1 MLFPFC
7 AFCAFSWLKLK
18 QTTKAIRGTFPFGA
32 APLLHFNSAVKS
44 PLLLVA
50 LLALPSLAHAQKFD
64 KGTRVGGVSIAGLDQ
79 VAAIRRVKRELAPRL
94 ERKVALVSGS
104 KVAFRK
110 RRDLG
115 FSLDVGQ
122 MLAHAKTK
130 KQSPI
135 FFRVNPA
142 QASKAL
148 TRVAHSLSTSPR
160 DARPIYFKHRV
171 FIRPEVVGKHLNVST
186 SSARL
191 RILGEKN
198 PTQTRFSLAETAI
211 KPKVTR
217 ANLKGINAV
226 LATFTTSFNPD
237 KFKRTLNMR
246 VALKHIDGKIV
257 PPNGVFSLNQTVG
270 ERTQARGFRTAI
282 IFENGKK
289 APGIGGG
296 VSQVT
301 GTLFNAAL
309 VAGLPIV
316 TYQTH
321 SRPVT
326 YLPIGRDATV
336 AWGGFD
342 NKWKNDSGA
351 PIYISYK
358 LKGDHLTATLFGHR
372 TGRTVKLSVSAKR
385 QGPRDIK
392 ANLYRVIFVNGK
404 PQKREKVG
412 ESHYEWKQ
420 DNPD

>member
-1 MLFPFC
+1 M
-7 AFCAFSWLKLK
+7 
-18 QTTKAIRGTFPFGA
+18 
-32 APLLHFNSAVKS
+32 
-44 PLLLVA
+44 
-50 LLALPSLAHAQKFD
+50 
-64 KGTRVGGVSIAGLDQ
+64 GGVSIAGLDQ
-79 VAAIRRVKRELAPRL
+79 VAATRRVRRELAPRL
-94 ERKVALVSGS
+94 ERKIALVSGS
-104 KVAFRK
+104 KIAFRR

-122 MLAHAKTK
+122 MLAHARAKKT
-130 KQSPI
+130 SPI

-142 QASKAL
+142 QARKAL
-148 TRVAHSLSTSPR
+148 ARLAPSLSSGAR
-160 DARPIYFKHRV
+160 DARPVYFKRRV
-171 FIRPEVVGKHLNVST
+171 SVRSEIVGKHLNVST

-191 RILGEKN
+191 AILGEKN
-198 PTQTRFSLAETAI
+198 AGQTRFSLAETAV
-211 KPKVTR
+211 KPRVTR
-217 ANLKGINAV
+217 ANLKGINAI
-226 LATFTTSFNPD
+226 LSTFTTSFNPD

-246 VALKHIDGKIV
+246 VALKHIDGHIV

-289 APGIGGG
+289 VPGIGGG
-296 VSQVT
+296 VSQIT

-321 SRPVT
+321 SRPVA

-342 NKWKNDSGA
+342 NKWKNDTGA
-351 PIYISYK
+351 PVFISYK

-372 TGRTVKLSVSAKR
+372 TGRTVKLGVTKK
-385 QGPRDIK
+385 QLGPRDIK
-392 ANLYRVIFVNGK
+392 ANLYRVIFKNGK
-404 PQKREKVG
+404 FQKREKVG
-412 ESHYEWKQ
+412 DSHYEWKQ